1 MSTAKGLP
9 AMTSES
15 KILTVSYGTFSCTL
29 EGFDNPFDTMK
40 VIAEYFRDMA
50 AHDRYFGAEPP
61 QPDAAMLH
69 RVAERE
75 VTRLVES
82 RLAENNAA
90 PQAAPAGV
98 AQPAAPVAD
107 EQPALTARS
116 APADESVD
124 ASPLP
129 TRDADHPVEPSLQD
143 EAPKGFSAKL
153 ARIRASANPPP
164 VAPPLPEDQLRAF
177 LPESPAADVSDA
189 ISRLGALIQ
198 SPDVAEPVAEF
209 LALIEADPVEA
220 ADFATP
226 VEIEAAEV
234 EQVAEAEAMAEADA
248 IADVAEM
255 VEVDEMVD
263 VAPVVDAPVAATAED
278 DVLAEA
284 PMEIVD
290 EVADLAEEPLIE
302 PLASAPVYYRFED
315 EADVAAATDPVLTG
329 EAEDFVPEMEPEA
342 ASAVFADEFSE
353 TAFEEVAA
361 EAAAEDLGEAA
372 ALVAGDQI
380 GDMTPATDAPVDVPE
395 VGQADAPATGKGG
408 GRYERVSS
416 RVVRIRAEDDAAKEV
431 VKEAVASPVEDKPDP
446 NATRVVR
453 ERGADAEMSRLLRQA
468 ENVMADEDNRRRLE
482 AIALMKAAVVV
493 AETDRASLD
502 EARKA
507 DEDRQDPYRDD
518 LAQVVEPIPAPEPQT
533 AQPRRRKTR
542 SVRVPDTRPGTLNIG
557 AFGPPPLVLVTEQ
570 RIDRPPPPL
579 TPPPAA
585 APPVAAPAAAS
596 VVSAPRDGQPM
607 VAVRTGRLTGAIGVG
622 SAAPLSIAPQPRI
635 VLEQPYQVGQP
646 EVDEEEDFDE
656 ELTAEVESGL
666 VRFAERLGVTSTV
679 EMLEAA
685 AAFATCVE
693 KRSQFTRPQLMR
705 RLMASAERGSITR
718 EDGLRS
724 FGTLL
729 RTGRIEKNGRGN
741 YSLSQNSPYLNEA
754 RRLS

>member
-1 MSTAKGLP
+1 
-9 AMTSES
+9 MTSES

-90 PQAAPAGV
+90 PQPEVAPAVV
-98 AQPAAPVAD
+98 AQPAAPVAE
-107 EQPALTARS
+107 EQPALTA
-116 APADESVD
+116 PADETVD

-177 LPESPAADVSDA
+177 LPETPAADVSDA

-198 SPDVAEPVAEF
+198 SPDVAEPVAEA
-209 LALIEADPVEA
+209 LASVEGNPVEA
-220 ADFATP
+220 VDFAAL
-226 VEIEAAEV
+226 VEVEAAEV
-234 EQVAEAEAMAEADA
+234 EQVAEAEELVEAEAF
-248 IADVAEM
+248 AEA
-255 VEVDEMVD
+255 EELAEAEETVDI
-263 VAPVVDAPVAATAED
+263 APVVDAPMTASAED
-278 DVLAEA
+278 DFPTEA
-284 PMEIVD
+284 PMEIVA
-290 EVADLAEEPLIE
+290 EVADLAEEPVVE

-315 EADVAAATDPVLTG
+315 EPEVTAAADPVLTG

-342 ASAVFADEFSE
+342 ASAVFADEISE
-353 TAFEEVAA
+353 TAFDEVAA
-361 EAAAEDLGEAA
+361 EAAEHDLGEAA
-372 ALVAGDQI
+372 ALVAGDEFA
-380 GDMTPATDAPVDVPE
+380 DMTLAPVAPVDVPDAGP
-395 VGQADAPATGKGG
+395 VDAPAMGKGG

-416 RVVRIRAEDDAAKEV
+416 RVVRIRAEDDAAKDE
-431 VKEAVASPVEDKPDP
+431 VASPVAEKPDP

-468 ENVMADEDNRRRLE
+468 ENVMADEENRRRLE

-493 AETDRASLD
+493 AETDLGGMD

-507 DEDRQDPYRDD
+507 DEDRQDRYRDD
-518 LAQVVEPIPAPEPQT
+518 LAQVVEPIPAPEPPT
-533 AQPRRRKTR
+533 AQPKRRKTR

-579 TPPPAA
+579 TPPPAV
-585 APPVAAPAAAS
+585 APPVAAPAAAA

-607 VAVRTGRLTGAIGVG
+607 VALRTGRLTGAIGVG
-622 SAAPLSIAPQPRI
+622 SAAPLSIAPQPKI
-635 VLEQPYQVGQP
+635 VLEQPYQAGQP

-656 ELTAEVESGL
+656 ELTADVEQGL

-741 YSLSQNSPYLNEA
+741 YSLSQHSPYLNEA

>member
-1 MSTAKGLP
+1 
-9 AMTSES
+9 MTSES

-82 RLAENNAA
+82 RLAENNTA
-90 PQAAPAGV
+90 PQPEAAPAVV
-98 AQPAAPVAD
+98 AQPAAPIAE
-107 EQPALTARS
+107 EQPALTA
-116 APADESVD
+116 PADETVD

-177 LPESPAADVSDA
+177 LPESPTAEVSDA

-198 SPDVAEPVAEF
+198 SPDVAEPVAE
-209 LALIEADPVEA
+209 ALVPVEADPVEA
-220 ADFATP
+220 VDFAAL
-226 VEIEAAEV
+226 VDIEVPEV
-234 EQVAEAEAMAEADA
+234 EQVAEVEEIAEAKA
-248 IADVAEM
+248 IADVEEA
-255 VEVDEMVD
+255 VDI
-263 VAPVVDAPVAATAED
+263 APVVDAPIAASAED

-284 PMEIVD
+284 PMEIVA
-290 EVADLAEEPLIE
+290 EAADLAEEPVVE

-315 EADVAAATDPVLTG
+315 ESEVTAAADPVLTG

-342 ASAVFADEFSE
+342 ASAVFADEISE
-353 TAFEEVAA
+353 TAFDEVAA
-361 EAAAEDLGEAA
+361 EAAADDLGEAA
-372 ALVAGDQI
+372 ALVAGDEI
-380 GDMTPATDAPVDVPE
+380 GDVTLAPDSPVDVPDAGP
-395 VGQADAPATGKGG
+395 VDAPAMGKGG

-416 RVVRIRAEDDAAKEV
+416 RVVRIRAEDDAAKDE
-431 VKEAVASPVEDKPDP
+431 VASPIAEKPDP

-468 ENVMADEDNRRRLE
+468 ENVMADEENRRRLE

-493 AETDRASLD
+493 AETDLAGLD

-507 DEDRQDPYRDD
+507 DEDRQDRYRDD
-518 LAQVVEPIPAPEPQT
+518 LAQVVEPIPAPEPPT
-533 AQPRRRKTR
+533 AQPKRRKTR

-579 TPPPAA
+579 TPPPAV
-585 APPVAAPAAAS
+585 APPVTAPAAAA
-596 VVSAPRDGQPM
+596 VVSPRDGQPM
-607 VAVRTGRLTGAIGVG
+607 VALRTGRLTGAIGVG
-622 SAAPLSIAPQPRI
+622 SAAPLSIAPQPKI

-656 ELTAEVESGL
+656 ELTAEVEQGL

-741 YSLSQNSPYLNEA
+741 YSLSQHSPYLNEA

>member
-1 MSTAKGLP
+1 MCTAKGLP

-75 VTRLVES
+75 VTRLVET
-82 RLAENNAA
+82 RLAESNAV
-90 PQAAPAGV
+90 PPPDAARAV
-98 AQPAAPVAD
+98 VDEPAAPIA
-107 EQPALTARS
+107 EELPAQT
-116 APADESVD
+116 APADEIVD
-124 ASPLP
+124 TSPLP
-129 TRDADHPVEPSLQD
+129 VRDPDHPVEPSLQD

-164 VAPPLPEDQLRAF
+164 VTPPLPEDQLRAF
-177 LPESPAADVSDA
+177 LPETPAADVTDA

-198 SPDVAEPVAEF
+198 SPDVTEPVAEVP
-209 LALIEADPVEA
+209 AVVEADPVETS
-220 ADFATP
+220 DFAAL
-226 VEIEAAEV
+226 VDIEAAKV
-234 EQVAEAEAMAEADA
+234 EQVAEAEEMAEAEA
-248 IADVAEM
+248 VADVEEM
-255 VEVDEMVD
+255 VEPEQVVE
-263 VAPVVDAPVAATAED
+263 VAPLGDAPIAASANED
-278 DVLAEA
+278 DLAGA
-284 PMEIVD
+284 PMEILAEVVD
-290 EVADLAEEPLIE
+290 PAEEPLVE

-315 EADVAAATDPVLTG
+315 EAEVTASSDPVLMG

-342 ASAVFADEFSE
+342 ASAVFADEISE
-353 TAFEEVAA
+353 TAFDEVAA
-361 EAAAEDLGEAA
+361 DAAPDHLGEA
-372 ALVAGDQI
+372 VAVDAVDEDGDV
-380 GDMTPATDAPVDVPE
+380 TLAP
-395 VGQADAPATGKGG
+395 DAPATGKGG

-416 RVVRIRAEDDAAKEV
+416 RVVRIRAEDDVAKDDGV
-431 VKEAVASPVEDKPDP
+431 SPVADKPDP

-468 ENVMADEDNRRRLE
+468 ENVMADEENRRRLE

-493 AETDRASLD
+493 AEADLGGMD
-502 EARKA
+502 DARKA
-507 DEDRQDPYRDD
+507 DEDRQDRYRDD

-533 AQPRRRKTR
+533 AQPKRRKTR

-579 TPPPAA
+579 TPPPAV
-585 APPVAAPAAAS
+585 APPVAAPAAAA

-607 VAVRTGRLTGAIGVG
+607 VALRTGRLTGAIGVG
-622 SAAPLSIAPQPRI
+622 SAAPLSIAPQPKI

-646 EVDEEEDFDE
+646 EVDDEEDFDE
-656 ELTAEVESGL
+656 ELTAEVEQGL

-741 YSLSQNSPYLNEA
+741 YSLSQHSPYLNEA

>member
-1 MSTAKGLP
+1 
-9 AMTSES
+9 MTSES

-82 RLAENNAA
+82 RLAESNAA
-90 PQAAPAGV
+90 PQPEAAPADL
-98 AQPAAPVAD
+98 AQPAAPIVD

-116 APADESVD
+116 APVDEIVD

-177 LPESPAADVSDA
+177 LPESPAAEVSDA

-198 SPDVAEPVAEF
+198 SPDVAEPVAEA
-209 LALIEADPVEA
+209 LAPVEADPVEA
-220 ADFATP
+220 ADFAAL
-226 VEIEAAEV
+226 VDIEVPEV
-234 EQVAEAEAMAEADA
+234 EQVAEVEEMAEAEA
-248 IADVAEM
+248 IADVAEVAAVEEM
-255 VEVDEMVD
+255 VE
-263 VAPVVDAPVAATAED
+263 VAPVVDAPIAAFAED

-290 EVADLAEEPLIE
+290 EVADLAEEPPVE

-315 EADVAAATDPVLTG
+315 DSEGTAAADPVLTG
-329 EAEDFVPEMEPEA
+329 EAEDFVPEMEPES
-342 ASAVFADEFSE
+342 ASAVFADEISE
-353 TAFEEVAA
+353 TAFDEVAA
-361 EAAAEDLGEAA
+361 DAAADDLGEAA

-380 GDMTPATDAPVDVPE
+380 DDMTPAADAPADAPE
-395 VGQADAPATGKGG
+395 AGQADAPATGKGG

-416 RVVRIRAEDDAAKEV
+416 RVVRIRAEDDAAKED
-431 VKEAVASPVEDKPDP
+431 VASPVADKPDP

-468 ENVMADEDNRRRLE
+468 ENVMADEENRRRLE

-493 AETDRASLD
+493 AETDLAGLD

-507 DEDRQDPYRDD
+507 DEDRQDRYRDD
-518 LAQVVEPIPAPEPQT
+518 LAQVVEPIPAPEPPT
-533 AQPRRRKTR
+533 AQPKRRKTR

-579 TPPPAA
+579 TPPPAV
-585 APPVAAPAAAS
+585 APPVAAPAAAT
-596 VVSAPRDGQPM
+596 VVSTPRDGQPM
-607 VAVRTGRLTGAIGVG
+607 VALRTGRLTGAIGVG
-622 SAAPLSIAPQPRI
+622 SAAPLSIAPQPKI
-635 VLEQPYQVGQP
+635 VLEQPYQVGHP

>member
-1 MSTAKGLP
+1 
-9 AMTSES
+9 MTSES

-82 RLAENNAA
+82 RLAENNTA
-90 PQAAPAGV
+90 PQPEAAPAVV
-98 AQPAAPVAD
+98 AQPAAPIAE
-107 EQPALTARS
+107 EQPALTA
-116 APADESVD
+116 PADETVD

-177 LPESPAADVSDA
+177 LPESPTAEVSDA

-198 SPDVAEPVAEF
+198 SPDVAEPVAE
-209 LALIEADPVEA
+209 ALVPVEADPVEA
-220 ADFATP
+220 VDFAAL
-226 VEIEAAEV
+226 VDIEVPEV
-234 EQVAEAEAMAEADA
+234 EQVAEVEEIAEAEA
-248 IADVAEM
+248 IADVEEA
-255 VEVDEMVD
+255 VDI
-263 VAPVVDAPVAATAED
+263 APVVDAPIAASAED

-284 PMEIVD
+284 PMEIVA
-290 EVADLAEEPLIE
+290 EAADLAEEPVVE

-315 EADVAAATDPVLTG
+315 ESEVTAAADPVLTG

-342 ASAVFADEFSE
+342 ASAVFADEISE
-353 TAFEEVAA
+353 TAFDEVAA
-361 EAAAEDLGEAA
+361 EAAADDLGEAA
-372 ALVAGDQI
+372 ALVAGDEI
-380 GDMTPATDAPVDVPE
+380 GDVTLAPDSPVDVPDA
-395 VGQADAPATGKGG
+395 GPADAPATGKGG

-416 RVVRIRAEDDAAKEV
+416 RVVRIRAEDDAAKDE
-431 VKEAVASPVEDKPDP
+431 VASPVAEKPDP

-468 ENVMADEDNRRRLE
+468 ENVMADEENRRRLE

-493 AETDRASLD
+493 AETDLAGLD

-507 DEDRQDPYRDD
+507 DEDRQDRYRDD
-518 LAQVVEPIPAPEPQT
+518 LAQVVEPIPAPEPPT
-533 AQPRRRKTR
+533 AQPKRRKTR

-579 TPPPAA
+579 TPPPAV
-585 APPVAAPAAAS
+585 APPVTAPAAAA
-596 VVSAPRDGQPM
+596 VVSPRDGQPM
-607 VAVRTGRLTGAIGVG
+607 VALRTGRLTGAIGVG
-622 SAAPLSIAPQPRI
+622 SAAPLSIAPQPKI

-656 ELTAEVESGL
+656 ELTAEVEQGL

-741 YSLSQNSPYLNEA
+741 YSLSQHSPYLNEA